1 MQLFSIWVRKRR
13 GTGYFFVLFHMN
25 INIIEKLILHLANV
39 RILGTY
45 ECGTTR
51 CYEFMNR
58 NINVNIKPKTYYVDK
73 FSDKTGICL

>member
-1 MQLFSIWVRKRR
+1 MSKKKERYRL
-13 GTGYFFVLFHMN
+13 FFVLFHMN

-58 NINVNIKPKTYYVDK
+58 NINVNIKPKD
-73 FSDKTGICL
+73 ILCR